1 MGQSM
6 LPTLGYILF
15 LMGVVALGVGI
26 LVWLVPVTEAEM
38 TPAQESLLNIGDW
51 LVKASVGAMLGFG
64 GARLASRNGGSDRS

>member
-1 MGQSM
+1 MGQSV

-15 LMGVVALGVGI
+15 LMGVVVLGVGI

-38 TPAQESLLNIGDW
+38 TPAQRNLLNIGDW

-64 GARLASRNGGSDRS
+64 GARLAYRDGSGEPS